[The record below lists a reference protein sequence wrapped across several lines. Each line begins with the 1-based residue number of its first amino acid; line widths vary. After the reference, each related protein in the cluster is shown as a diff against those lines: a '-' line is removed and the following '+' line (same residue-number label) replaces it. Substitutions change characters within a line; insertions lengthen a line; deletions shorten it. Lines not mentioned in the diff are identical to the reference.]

1 MFQCDKCYEE
11 RKVKGKG
18 NLEKLGLRE
27 WVGQCELQFQVRM
40 VRVAFIEKVN
50 LEKTLAIRECIF

>member
-18 NLEKLGLRE
+18 SLEKLGPWE
-27 WVGQCELQFQVRM
+27 WVGQCELQFPVRM
-40 VRVAFIEKVN
+40 VRGAFIEKVN
-50 LEKTLAIRECIF
+50 LEKYLL